1 MKTKLLLVATALSV
15 AGFTG
20 IAQAHE
26 MDTDE
31 DGLYSLTEIRTEYI
45 DLTEAEYAALDTN
58 KDEAIDADELAA
70 AIADGRL
77 PPME

>member
-1 MKTKLLLVATALSV
+1 MKTKFLLVATALSI
-15 AGFTG
+15 AGFSG
-20 IAQAHE
+20 VAQAHE

-31 DGLYSLTEIRTEYI
+31 DGLYSLTELRTEYI

-58 KDEAIDADELAA
+58 KDGAVDADELAA

-77 PPME
+77 PPMD